1 MMESPVSVC
10 PVPLEQQPLN
20 EYKDLSESWF
30 YRWGLLD
37 LNPYLKK
44 LTWVWGWSWLI
55 SGPVSAA
62 SFLPRKHLGEFLLCG
77 SAGATL
83 LLSLVLLRLYLGWWY
98 VRDRLSRSTIFYE
111 ESGWYDGQTW
121 VKTPEMWQQDLLIMN
136 YQVQPILQRLHRTFI
151 GLGVMAIAGMIL
163 WILL

>member
-1 MMESPVSVC
+1 MMESPISAC

-20 EYKDLSESWF
+20 EYKDLSQSWF
-30 YRWGLLD
+30 YRWALLN
-37 LNPYLKK
+37 LNHYWQK
-44 LTWVWGWSWLI
+44 LACVWGLSWLI

-98 VRDRLSRSTIFYE
+98 VRDRLSRRTIFYE

-121 VKTPEMWQQDLLIMN
+121 EKPPEMLQQDLLVMN
-136 YQVQPILQRLHRTFI
+136 YQVQPILQRLQQTFA
-151 GLGVMAIAGMIL
+151 GLGLAAIAGTLL